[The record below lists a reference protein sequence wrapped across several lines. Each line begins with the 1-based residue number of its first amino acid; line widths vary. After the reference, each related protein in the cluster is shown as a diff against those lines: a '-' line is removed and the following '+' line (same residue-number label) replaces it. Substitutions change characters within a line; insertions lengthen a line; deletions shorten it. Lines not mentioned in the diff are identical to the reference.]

1 MRLLQGDQLAPTG
14 ARPSTP
20 AKSDAV
26 GGMRME
32 RKLSVW
38 SRWGALLLA
47 GMLVLGACA
56 SDDEGAQA
64 EADGP
69 EGTTEVEEQ
78 GPVIQAGWVNE
89 TDLEPTT
96 GGTLQVTL
104 PAAPFGLDPTVAS
117 LGVTTGGAP
126 LTALYD
132 TLIRWDQETGEY
144 HGQLAESIEH
154 NDDFTAWT
162 LKLRPDVVFSDG
174 TPLNADAVE
183 YSVKRM
189 KGARGSA
196 ATYPDY
202 VASYDKPDQQ
212 TVVFNMAQPLSNF
225 DALLAGELGYVVS
238 PTAVEADPEGFNT
251 KPVGAGPFV
260 LEKFS
265 PDSELV
271 LVRNDQYTVS
281 EVPLD
286 GIRFTWNP
294 EQGASVDKLVAGE
307 TDMAMLTSVPEEVKA
322 IEAGYPANTQLV
334 AGSGLAISSNPNRDF
349 PGDDAR
355 VRQAISLAI
364 DRDAVNQRVN
374 RGKGIM
380 GNFLFPESSRLYVEE
395 PFSEFDPER
404 AKALVEEVKAET
416 GWDGSFELVT
426 PIPDDYALAY
436 QALLNN
442 VGFKVT
448 IDQVPSFLE
457 LVSKTNLGRDFD
469 VSIHVITTYET
480 NVYQALNRSLS
491 SESSSN
497 YAEYKN
503 PAMDALFDKL
513 RAADT
518 EETKEVLA
526 ELAELWRTEQPFVLT
541 GAQPFTTV
549 TGKNVGGLVSTVNG
563 LILFGQAFKA

>member
-1 MRLLQGDQLAPTG
+1 MQ
-14 ARPSTP
+14 
-20 AKSDAV
+20 
-26 GGMRME
+26 
-32 RKLSVW
+32 RKLSGW
-38 SRWGALLLA
+38 SRLGAVTLA

-56 SDDEGAQA
+56 SDEGEQA
-64 EADGP
+64 ESEG
-69 EGTTEVEEQ
+69 EGTETTQPEES
-78 GPVIQAGWVNE
+78 GPIIQAGWVNE

-144 HGQLAESIEH
+144 SGQLAESVEH
-154 NDDFTAWT
+154 NDDFTQWT

-174 TPLNADAVE
+174 TPVNADAVE

-212 TVVFNMAQPLSNF
+212 TVVFNMVQPLSNF
-225 DALLAGELGYVVS
+225 DALLSGELGYVVS
-238 PTAVEADPEGFNT
+238 PTAVDADPEGFNT

-265 PDSELV
+265 PDSELI
-271 LVRNDQYTVS
+271 LVRNDKYTIS

-307 TDMAMLTSVPEEVKA
+307 TDMAMLTSVPEEVEA

-334 AGSGLAISSNPNRDF
+334 AGSGLAISSNPDRDF

-364 DRDAVNQRVN
+364 DREAVNGRVN
-374 RGKGIM
+374 RGNGIM
-380 GNFLFPESSRLYVEE
+380 GEFLFPDSSRLHVDE
-395 PFSEFDPER
+395 PFAEYDPEK

-416 GWDGSFELVT
+416 GWDGSFKLLT

-491 SESSSN
+491 STSASN

-503 PAMDALFDKL
+503 PEMDALFDKL

-518 EETKEVLA
+518 DGAKEVLA
-526 ELAELWRTEQPFVLT
+526 EIAALWTTEQPFVLT

-563 LILFGQAFKA
+563 LILFGEAFKA